1 VVYLGDHSKLKALE
15 AYDADF
21 SAADYSGRTAL
32 HVAASTG
39 QAGLGTTLIKRTRI
53 FLIYEEIQIGSQSH
67 MRKGFLINEEMH
79 KYFHR
84 GR

>member
-1 VVYLGDHSKLKALE
+1 MVLTVVYLGDHSKLKALE

-39 QAGLGTTLIKRTRI
+39 QAGLGLTPESSNIHIDFKPKVGQ
-53 FLIYEEIQIGSQSH
+53 FS
-67 MRKGFLINEEMH
+67 
-79 KYFHR
+79 
-84 GR
+84 

>member
-1 VVYLGDHSKLKALE
+1 MILTVVYLGDHSKLKALE

-39 QAGLGTTLIKRTRI
+39 QAGLDPTLIKKKTKFSSYIRKFRWEHNH
-53 FLIYEEIQIGSQSH
+53 IYE
-67 MRKGFLINEEMH
+67 KGLPN
-79 KYFHR
+79 R
-84 GR
+84 

>member
-39 QAGLGTTLIKRTRI
+39 QAGLGPTLIKRKQYLPHILGNSDGIGCTRKG
-53 FLIYEEIQIGSQSH
+53 FLIYEEV
-67 MRKGFLINEEMH
+67 H
-79 KYFHR
+79 KYFHQI
-84 GR
+84 

>member
-39 QAGLGTTLIKRTRI
+39 QAGHHTREYGITLVHEL
-53 FLIYEEIQIGSQSH
+53 FLLYCS
-67 MRKGFLINEEMH
+67 RNAVFAT
-79 KYFHR
+79 
-84 GR
+84 

>member
-39 QAGLGTTLIKRTRI
+39 QAGLGPTPESNMLRSLLRI
-53 FLIYEEIQIGSQSH
+53 RDVYP
-67 MRKGFLINEEMH
+67 
-79 KYFHR
+79 
-84 GR
+84 

>member
-1 VVYLGDHSKLKALE
+1 VILTVVYLGDHSKLKALE

-39 QAGLGTTLIKRTRI
+39 QAGLTSRTCPTP
-53 FLIYEEIQIGSQSH
+53 ENSVADP
-67 MRKGFLINEEMH
+67 
-79 KYFHR
+79 
-84 GR
+84 

>member
-1 VVYLGDHSKLKALE
+1 MTISLFSFKCTCTYLIWHVSVVYLGDHSKLKALE

-39 QAGLGTTLIKRTRI
+39 QET
-53 FLIYEEIQIGSQSH
+53 E
-67 MRKGFLINEEMH
+67 
-79 KYFHR
+79 R
-84 GR
+84 GICTW

>member
-1 VVYLGDHSKLKALE
+1 MFAVVYLGDHSKLKALE

-39 QAGLGTTLIKRTRI
+39 QAGLGPTLIKRKLNFPHILGNSDGIGCTVA
-53 FLIYEEIQIGSQSH
+53 YEEGLPNI
-67 MRKGFLINEEMH
+67 
-79 KYFHR
+79 
-84 GR
+84 

>member
-39 QAGLGTTLIKRTRI
+39 QAGLGATLIK
-53 FLIYEEIQIGSQSH
+53 
-67 MRKGFLINEEMH
+67 KN
-79 KYFHR
+79 
-84 GR
+84 

>member
-1 VVYLGDHSKLKALE
+1 MYAVVYLGDHSKLKALE

-39 QAGLGTTLIKRTRI
+39 QATR
-53 FLIYEEIQIGSQSH
+53 
-67 MRKGFLINEEMH
+67 GF
-79 KYFHR
+79 F
-84 GR
+84 